1 MSENTEVEVSYGED
15 QSKTAQNLLAAAER
29 LGHPAN
35 VVRTTSEG
43 HFLVPED
50 VAKDAD
56 AYSAKSGDEGE
67 NKAPA
72 KKAAAKKATAKKS
85 TSRKPAKKAAA
96 KKAPAKK
103 AASSPEPTP
112 TPDAPKSEGTNTE
125 TQE

>member
-1 MSENTEVEVSYGED
+1 MSESNEVEVGYGEN
-15 QSKTAQNLLAAAER
+15 QTETAQNLLAAAER

-50 VAKDAD
+50 VAKDAG
-56 AYSAKSGDEGE
+56 AYSAKSGDDGDSR
-67 NKAPA
+67 P
-72 KKAAAKKATAKKS
+72 AAKKATAKKS

-96 KKAPAKK
+96 KKAPTKK